1 MPADDRNRLS
11 SPPANQGHFSSSASA
26 WARVFFAP
34 RGILTLFAL
43 IYLATLTS
51 DYFWDGITFALQIE
65 KVTKGERGL
74 SFLFHQNHLLYNAL
88 GYLLYISV
96 RSLGLSFRALT
107 ILELANVVIGAI
119 GVGLFFQLVERVT
132 RSRYWATVC
141 SMALAVSA
149 TWWKLSTDADAYIPA
164 VVLILL
170 CLRNLT
176 GENPRW
182 YIAAFALAGA
192 MLMHEIASLFSLG
205 AIATVFSSRLD
216 NKKGFAAKMS
226 IAAWLSVISVYY
238 LCAYLLHG
246 IGRPLDVI
254 RWATSNPSLISP
266 SVNPIPGLLQTPRAN
281 LDLVV
286 GHSFNIFLKTGG
298 AIEWVAAL
306 ASVAAGLTF
315 IYKVTRNRCELLR
328 QTIYKTKAGMR
339 CCRMAYVTLAMWVA
353 PYIIF
358 LCFFEPQDPYL
369 RLFYAP
375 ALFLAVGLFMS
386 DQTTVGSLKVDSL
399 RKQPTR
405 YVGTSAAAYAVAM
418 LALGN
423 LAFFIAPHLHVRS
436 NQVVAAAREARKVWS
451 APTVIYFESH
461 NEADTTF
468 EYFNDQTLWRKAT
481 RLSEESLERDIES
494 AHSKGESVWITREVV
509 ASLDPEWLKWHTRG
523 DEIRVDLAYA
533 PAFYLHLEPLQLSN
547 NPE

>member
-1 MPADDRNRLS
+1 MQANHRNWLS
-11 SPPANQGHFSSSASA
+11 SRRATQGHLSSSASA
-26 WARVFFAP
+26 WARIFFAP
-34 RGILTLFAL
+34 RGIFTLFAL

-65 KVTKGERGL
+65 KVAKGERGIAL
-74 SFLFHQNHLLYNAL
+74 LFHQNHLLYNAF
-88 GYLLYISV
+88 GYLLYTSV
-96 RSLGLSFRALT
+96 RSLGLSVRALT
-107 ILELANVVIGAI
+107 ILELANVIIGAI
-119 GVGLFFQLVERVT
+119 GVGVFFQLVERVT
-132 RSRYWATVC
+132 RSRYWAALC
-141 SMALAVSA
+141 SIALAVSA

-182 YIAAFALAGA
+182 YIAALALAGA

-205 AIATVFSSRLD
+205 AIATVFSSRSD
-216 NKKGFAAKMS
+216 NKRGFAVKMS
-226 IAAWLSVISVYY
+226 IAAWLLVVSVYY

-254 RWATSNPSLISP
+254 TWATSNPSLISP

-281 LDLVV
+281 LDLLV
-286 GHSFNIFLKTGG
+286 GHSFSIFLKTGG
-298 AIEWVAAL
+298 VIEWTAGVSTLAAAMTL
-306 ASVAAGLTF
+306 
-315 IYKVTRNRCELLR
+315 IYKITHNRCALLR
-328 QTIYKTKAGMR
+328 ETIHKTKAGTKGY
-339 CCRMAYVTLAMWVA
+339 RMPYVSLAMWVT
-353 PYIIF
+353 PYLIF

-375 ALFLAVGLFMS
+375 ALFLAVGLLMS
-386 DQTTVGSLKVDSL
+386 DQTAVVSLKVGSS
-399 RKQPTR
+399 RSHPSR
-405 YVGTSAAAYAVAM
+405 SVGTSAAAYAVAT

-436 NQVVAAAREARKVWS
+436 NKIVAAAREARKVWN
-451 APTVIYFESH
+451 APTVIYFENH

-481 RLSEESLERDIES
+481 RRSQESLERDIES
-494 AHSKGESVWITREVV
+494 AYSKGESVWINRGVV
-509 ASLDPEWLKWHTRG
+509 ASLDPEWLKLNTRG
-523 DEIRVDLAYA
+523 EEIRVDVAYGSA
-533 PAFYLHLEPLQLSN
+533 YYLHLEPTRLSN
-547 NPE
+547 DPE